1 MLVSQ
6 PFLFFFYF
14 IQNIYFLKTEKTIC
28 EHFLIKLP
36 ENFPLFYQRIE
47 TKNGILECTERCI
60 DDWQMCKSVLFVVK
74 NVCNLFE
81 KLYIC
86 CLRQSKKIFF

>member
-36 ENFPLFYQRIE
+36 ENFSLFYQRIE
-47 TKNGILECTERCI
+47 TKNGILECLERCI
-60 DDWQMCKSVLFVVK
+60 DDWEMCKSVLFVVK
-74 NVCNLFE
+74 NV
-81 KLYIC
+81 
-86 CLRQSKKIFF
+86 